1 MYQEKDKSYGIIALI
16 YYIIYCFG
24 LLLSGIMYRKGIT
37 HGMNFIY
44 CLMFAAGV
52 LIVLIKDK
60 NIYNLGLLE
69 NEKTKTNLIISCIII
84 AVTFTVILIF
94 SNLPLKKLI
103 IQMLYYLF
111 YIAVIEEILF
121 RGLIQNYLFGFK
133 FNRYLIFIIG
143 AIFFSFMHIPFQ
155 MFRHNN
161 VSLTYIIEA
170 IPNLIETFIAHLIY
184 CWVVCKRKDIY
195 IPIAIHYAYN
205 FLGIIV

>member
-37 HGMNFIY
+37 YGMNFIY
-44 CLMFAAGV
+44 CLMFVVGV

-60 NIYNLGLLE
+60 SIYNLGLHE
-69 NEKTKTNLIISCIII
+69 NEKIKTNLIISCIII
-84 AVTFTVILIF
+84 AITFTVVLIF

-111 YIAVIEEILF
+111 YIAAIEEILF

-161 VSLTYIIEA
+161 VSLTYIILKQF
-170 IPNLIETFIAHLIY
+170 LI
-184 CWVVCKRKDIY
+184 
-195 IPIAIHYAYN
+195 
-205 FLGIIV
+205 